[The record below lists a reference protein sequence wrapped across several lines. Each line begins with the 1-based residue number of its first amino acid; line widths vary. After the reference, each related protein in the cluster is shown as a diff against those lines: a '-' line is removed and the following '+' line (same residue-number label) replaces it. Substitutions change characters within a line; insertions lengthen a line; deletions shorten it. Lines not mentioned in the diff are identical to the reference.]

1 MLPPSACLLISRPP
15 AICLSTRLGQIAIF
29 KSRPFPTRPTA
40 SLNSLIPALR
50 AAEPGGWNVSTDI
63 LVADKAFAVSA
74 LKRLLS
80 KPPDFLIDIGEN
92 KYWVVC
98 VGDRQTDSVRML
110 QTAINEFAAPVN
122 LNGKAKV
129 SVPLATGIGVEGSAM
144 SIATAVSRSD
154 GWSII
159 YLHQERFLTKDEV
172 AALVPGGHPPA
183 DSTLLDVGPA
193 PVSIVAPSS
202 SSPAPSLM
210 LLSTRIDS
218 SVLEEFRE
226 LVRLRNHGKVK
237 DAMRQEVEAALKERS
252 RTIRR
257 ELGMAVDVKTVDWRR
272 R

>member
-1 MLPPSACLLISRPP
+1 
-15 AICLSTRLGQIAIF
+15 
-29 KSRPFPTRPTA
+29 
-40 SLNSLIPALR
+40 
-50 AAEPGGWNVSTDI
+50 
-63 LVADKAFAVSA
+63 
-74 LKRLLS
+74 
-80 KPPDFLIDIGEN
+80 
-92 KYWVVC
+92 
-98 VGDRQTDSVRML
+98 ML